1 MLVDIEGLEED
12 ARVLIFPGDRKFYP
26 EETEEVDKIMTALLA
41 ELPIRSFYKLFFDRF
56 IVVILSSDQ
65 TFDISMNDQ
74 LIEVIQNFER
84 KYNISL
90 IDKVK
95 VFFKQGEFIQS
106 KEVPD
111 FKKLIKNK
119 SVSRGTMVFNHFVH
133 TKREFEEAW
142 ETPAEESWISH
153 FF

>member
-1 MLVDIEGLEED
+1 MLVDIEVLEED
-12 ARVLIFPGDRKFYP
+12 AKVLIFPGDRKFYP
-26 EETEEVDKIMTALLA
+26 EEAEEVNKIISSFLA
-41 ELPIRSFYKLFFDRF
+41 QLPLSSYFQLFFDRF
-56 IVVILSSDQ
+56 IVVIISSKEP
-65 TFDISMNDQ
+65 FDLVFNNQ
-74 LIEVIQNFER
+74 LIEVVQDLEK
-84 KYNISL
+84 KYSIAL

-95 VFFKQGEFIQS
+95 VFFKQGEFIQC

-119 SVSRGTMVFNHFVH
+119 SVSPSTIVFNHFVH